1 MTTYDDIKEQYDIHA
16 NNLVEI
22 AKKTT
27 NESIEG
33 NMYTHHMNFELYLPG
48 LKRRQNLYIASL
60 GHKYLLEIGFNAG
73 HSSLVMVLSNPDSVI
88 YAFDICEHSYVKP
101 CLEYLRSKFGKSRI
115 VLYEGNSLDMVPNTF
130 MENKPTLFHIDGCH
144 LYDVAVKDMENC
156 YNLAENNDVI
166 ILDDTNIYYLD
177 KLWYSYIYQNK
188 IVQFQDPRLVNF
200 VDMECRHQIGLV
212 KKN

>member
-1 MTTYDDIKEQYDIHA
+1 MSTYDDIEEQYNIHA

-73 HSSLVMVLSNPDSVI
+73 HSSLVMLLSNPDSVI
-88 YAFDICEHSYVKP
+88 SAFDIFICKTM
-101 CLEYLRSKFGKSRI
+101 FGI
-115 VLYEGNSLDMVPNTF
+115 FTF
-130 MENKPTLFHIDGCH
+130 
-144 LYDVAVKDMENC
+144 
-156 YNLAENNDVI
+156 
-166 ILDDTNIYYLD
+166 
-177 KLWYSYIYQNK
+177 
-188 IVQFQDPRLVNF
+188 
-200 VDMECRHQIGLV
+200 
-212 KKN
+212 